1 MRSAARA
8 GLRLAL
14 MVAAWPLA
22 AQAQDPPYRLD
33 WLGPDFYP
41 LAMNDRGQVVG
52 YRAAHRGEGPALLW
66 DAGVTTDL
74 GPGEAHD
81 INNAGR
87 IVMTRFAFGVPAVVR
102 EPDGSITPVNVPRA
116 WGGDFRHQYSIND
129 RGQVVGMERLSESTS
144 DGRAFIWDHGAVTYI
159 DPGLPQAPAFG
170 AAHAINNKGAAAGW
184 WSTQTIGGGF
194 IWQDGAVTHLPAAAV
209 SINDARQVLTLD
221 ADVWQNGTTTVL
233 PRLPVLPV
241 SDENSG
247 VLKPAE
253 INNLGQVAGHQW
265 ELYLIDV
272 ESGYGSIERAFLW
285 DEAGGMRDLNALM
298 GIVPDERNQL
308 ALAMPLDVNNAGQ
321 IVGYGPQ
328 GAWLLTPIAEPAGAA
343 IVGFVASWMSLRRS
357 RPQRGG
363 RHAKQQ
369 GRQGQEVEQAAGH
382 RALGA
387 RGNSS
392 STGRFLVT
400 ALPPSSATRTDRTRR
415 RGWSRRGCRRSG

>member
-1 MRSAARA
+1 V
-8 GLRLAL
+8 G
-14 MVAAWPLA
+14 
-22 AQAQDPPYRLD
+22 
-33 WLGPDFYP
+33 GP
-41 LAMNDRGQVVG
+41 
-52 YRAAHRGEGPALLW
+52 EGPALLW

-129 RGQVVGMERLSESTS
+129 RGQIVGMERLSDSTS

-159 DPGLPQAPAFG
+159 EPGLPQAPAFG
-170 AAHAINNKGAAAGW
+170 AAHAINNNGAAAGW
-184 WSTQTIGGGF
+184 WSTQTVGGGF
-194 IWQDGAVTHLPAAAV
+194 IWQDGAVEYLPAAAV
-209 SINDARQVLTLD
+209 SINDARQVLTLH

-233 PRLPVLPV
+233 PCLPVLPV
-241 SDENSG
+241 SAENAG
-247 VLKPAE
+247 VILKPAE

-308 ALAMPLDVNNAGQ
+308 ALAVPLDVNNAGQ
-321 IVGYGPQ
+321 IVGYGPR
-328 GAWLLTPIAEPAGAA
+328 GAWLLTPVPEPAGAA

-357 RPQRGG
+357 RPQRSG
-363 RHAKQQ
+363 RQAKQQ
-369 GRQGQEVEQAAGH
+369 GQQSQEVEQGG
-382 RALGA
+382 GA
-387 RGNSS
+387 RQH
-392 STGRFLVT
+392 ST
-400 ALPPSSATRTDRTRR
+400 ASPSPSVQAAAA
-415 RGWSRRGCRRSG
+415 